1 MFENGFPIELNSE
14 LHRVLENISKTT
26 YTNCFSGTMDTA
38 SNEQYELL
46 DGTVIDFP
54 YRIYFID
61 DDSLFSRLTTLNE
74 RLIYHCIFTRSCDGY
89 VREKH
94 LRAIMTED
102 YPEWCMP
109 YILKLSSEYVVE
121 ILEVI
126 YEFMYGKDN
135 ALFQVFCQNNPYLFR
150 YYHSRMISYWNE
162 FYRDRCYRYHNY
174 VGYKLYRECFGFRRS
189 NEKIGENYMMC
200 YRTLGKLHC

>member
-1 MFENGFPIELNSE
+1 MFENGFPIELGAE

-26 YTNCFSGTMDTA
+26 YINCFSGTMDTA
-38 SNEQYELL
+38 
-46 DGTVIDFP
+46 
-54 YRIYFID
+54 
-61 DDSLFSRLTTLNE
+61 TTPNE
-74 RLIYHCIFTRSCDGY
+74 RLIYHCIFTRSCDGH

-174 VGYKLYRECFGFRRS
+174 VGYKLYKECFRFRRS

-200 YRTLGKLHC
+200 YRTLEKLHS